1 MRRLFLGML
10 LLGGLLFGEGLA
22 PEYFATVEPDPSAVV
37 AGVVNAITG
46 QLYISSSDMLA
57 PGYQPILHGR
67 SYISMVGDVY
77 PMDFKIW
84 VFGGFKATKFA
95 DLNRLNIINIK
106 PVKIDE
112 LRQL

>member
-1 MRRLFLGML
+1 
-10 LLGGLLFGEGLA
+10 
-22 PEYFATVEPDPSAVV
+22 
-37 AGVVNAITG
+37 
-46 QLYISSSDMLA
+46 
-57 PGYQPILHGR
+57 
-67 SYISMVGDVY
+67 
-77 PMDFKIW
+77 MDFKIW